1 MHNNYLYFCMKE
13 KRNLSLDKFLFLH
26 YYFLIFFL
34 KKFFYYRYVL
44 LSLGLMFSFIIF
56 YFSSDT
62 RHACFFFFFSSSN
75 NNNNI
80 NNNNNFINSKIKYKS
95 FKKWFTS
102 LMGRECLM
110 QKKAL
115 IFVWKL
121 SFRRSK
127 SPQSLYWPP
136 GIYHLG
142 GHPHWSSRFEM
153 W

>member
-62 RHACFFFFFSSSN
+62 RHACFFFSSSN

-102 LMGRECLM
+102 LIGRECLM

>member
-62 RHACFFFFFSSSN
+62 RHACFFFSSSN